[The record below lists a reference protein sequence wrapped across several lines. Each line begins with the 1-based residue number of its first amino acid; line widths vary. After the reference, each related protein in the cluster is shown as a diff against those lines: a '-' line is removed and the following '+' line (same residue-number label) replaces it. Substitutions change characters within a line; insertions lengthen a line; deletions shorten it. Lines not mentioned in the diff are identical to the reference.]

1 MAYIK
6 ILSHKIQEKIGQ
18 KLQEQEVDNTLS
30 SQTGSLDSFI
40 KYSSVSVWTVETFL
54 CSYIIANKRGILFS
68 RDDASHLGAYH
79 LALHQQNAYIINCIS
94 KNLA

>member
-40 KYSSVSVWTVETFL
+40 QVQ
-54 CSYIIANKRGILFS
+54 FS
-68 RDDASHLGAYH
+68 
-79 LALHQQNAYIINCIS
+79 
-94 KNLA
+94 